1 MRPTQQRSAEVA
13 VEAEGLALEAQRAEQ
28 ADAEAV
34 ARIVSELEAGPSH
47 RFVEPFCP

>member
-28 ADAEAV
+28 ADAEAG
-34 ARIVSELEAGPSH
+34 AYTRPLISST
-47 RFVEPFCP
+47 